1 MIVHLLRFAFREE
14 VTEQQKELVLATM
27 RRTAGVDSVEFA
39 CVGQDLGDPE
49 SDYTHAYCVGIA
61 DLDALERYMHD
72 PVHLAGDPVII
83 PYLAKVAIGPDIS
96 DDPDPELNARI
107 MALHQRKVQMYP
119 EWDRLMATIPEVRI
133 A

>member
-1 MIVHLLRFAFREE
+1 MSMRPR
-14 VTEQQKELVLATM
+14 LVV
-27 RRTAGVDSVEFA
+27 AGVA
-39 CVGQDLGDPE
+39 
-49 SDYTHAYCVGIA
+49 
-61 DLDALERYMHD
+61 
-72 PVHLAGDPVII
+72 
-83 PYLAKVAIGPDIS
+83 VAIGPDIS